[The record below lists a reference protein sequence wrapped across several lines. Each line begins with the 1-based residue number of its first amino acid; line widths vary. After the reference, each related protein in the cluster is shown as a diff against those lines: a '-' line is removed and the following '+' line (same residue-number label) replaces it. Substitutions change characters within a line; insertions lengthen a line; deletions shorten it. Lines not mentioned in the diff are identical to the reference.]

1 MQAGGTR
8 VKLAAQLSPYVAGC
22 ADFDMAGWPPGRHR
36 GLPGETLLLVISCGE
51 PLIVRRPDHPD
62 LKAAASIAGLRT
74 GPVDI
79 IHDGTQRGVQL
90 ELTPRGA
97 RALLGLPAA
106 ALALGVWPLDE
117 VAGRRASELT
127 SRLAGAPG
135 PAGRASVI
143 NAVLSGWVGDD
154 DRFPVAV
161 DAFWRRL
168 LATAGSAP
176 VASIARELGLGR
188 RHLGQLV
195 RTEIGLSP
203 KTAARI
209 LRFGRAGRLLRSG
222 HAGSLA
228 DTAVTCGYFDQAH
241 LTNDWK
247 KLAGCTPGQ
256 WMAEELPF
264 LQDQDSAASTD

>member
-1 MQAGGTR
+1 M
-8 VKLAAQLSPYVAGC
+8 
-22 ADFDMAGWPPGRHR
+22 
-36 GLPGETLLLVISCGE
+36 
-51 PLIVRRPDHPD
+51 
-62 LKAAASIAGLRT
+62 
-74 GPVDI
+74 
-79 IHDGTQRGVQL
+79 
-90 ELTPRGA
+90 
-97 RALLGLPAA
+97 
-106 ALALGVWPLDE
+106 
-117 VAGRRASELT
+117 
-127 SRLAGAPG
+127 
-135 PAGRASVI
+135 
-143 NAVLSGWVGDD
+143 
-154 DRFPVAV
+154 
-161 DAFWRRL
+161 
-168 LATAGSAP
+168 
-176 VASIARELGLGR
+176 
-188 RHLGQLV
+188 